1 MHRRGPLATEDIKLK
16 ICDLGNGCWTHH
28 HFTHKIQT
36 RQYRGPEIML
46 GIDYDVSADLW
57 SFACM
62 VFELITGDFL
72 FDPRKSKDQTYGKSD
87 DHLAQMIELL
97 GPMPK
102 TYALAGSNFD
112 KFFK

>member
-1 MHRRGPLATEDIKLK
+1 
-16 ICDLGNGCWTHH
+16 
-28 HFTHKIQT
+28 
-36 RQYRGPEIML
+36 ML

-62 VFELITGDFL
+62 IFELITGDFL
-72 FDPRKSKDQTYGKSD
+72 FDPRKSKDETYGKTD

-102 TYALAGSNFD
+102 NYALSATHFE
-112 KFFK
+112 KFFRLDPLTGNYTFAKIKGLRHFPLEQLLIDKYRFKA